1 MSPPLRVRLMTMR
14 FVEVDVPGDGGGF
27 HKLVSDKR
35 VGLSRSQ
42 LSLEPARVHH
52 PEGNFGS
59 LGEKAVCDGTSGKLL
74 NGLPPTMSSSFARTP
89 MQVYLLSH
97 LHEGDDA
104 LNPATTVMIQRG
116 VSPDAECWV
125 PSDQLQGAQTGVVP
139 RLFRGYPV
147 ARL

>member
-1 MSPPLRVRLMTMR
+1 MSPPLRVGLMTMR
-14 FVEVDVPGDGGGF
+14 FVEVDVPGDGRGF

-59 LGEKAVCDGTSGKLL
+59 LGEKAVCEGTSGKLL

-89 MQVYLLSH
+89 L
-97 LHEGDDA
+97 
-104 LNPATTVMIQRG
+104 
-116 VSPDAECWV
+116 
-125 PSDQLQGAQTGVVP
+125 
-139 RLFRGYPV
+139 
-147 ARL
+147 